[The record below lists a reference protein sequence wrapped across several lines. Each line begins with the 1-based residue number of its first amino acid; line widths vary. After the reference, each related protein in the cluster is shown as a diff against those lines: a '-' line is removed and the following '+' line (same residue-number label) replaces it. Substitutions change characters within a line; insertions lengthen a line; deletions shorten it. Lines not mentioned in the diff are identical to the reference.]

1 MGENRDNPAQFSGES
16 RMKRLAALAAF
27 GLAFGSAAVADAPPS
42 HYDITPLTKA
52 DVDLYLSVMRPASA
66 YVANL
71 KGEDKAAVEYMH
83 SNHGNP
89 KIPKTPNF
97 NHPPTQAEIAALQ
110 KAMDDYTKKSQKPQQ
125 YMARVATLS
134 SYDEEIARQH
144 HVEKQYD
151 AVKDPIESAMAGIEG
166 TGGSCGG
173 DDCAPT
179 QHPTA
184 AQLALWKKEEQV
196 SKANVA
202 FLRPYA
208 PEIER
213 LKKPLHD
220 VMFSH

>member
-1 MGENRDNPAQFSGES
+1 MR
-16 RMKRLAALAAF
+16 RLVAVVAF
-27 GLAFGSAAVADAPPS
+27 GLAWGPAAFADASPS

-89 KIPKTPNF
+89 KMPEPPRVPDFGGRAPTP
-97 NHPPTQAEIAALQ
+97 AELAAMQ
-110 KAMDDYTKKSQKPQQ
+110 KAMDDYNRKIQMPQQ
-125 YMARVATLS
+125 YMARAATLA
-134 SYDEEIARQH
+134 SYDEEVARQH

-151 AVKDPIESAMAGIEG
+151 AVKDPVESAMAGIEG
-166 TGGSCGG
+166 TGASCGG

-184 AQLALWKKEEQV
+184 VQLALWKKEEQV

-208 PEIER
+208 PEIEK

-220 VMFSH
+220 VMFSR

>member
-1 MGENRDNPAQFSGES
+1 MR
-16 RMKRLAALAAF
+16 RLVAVVAF
-27 GLAFGSAAVADAPPS
+27 GLAWGPAAFADAPPS

-89 KIPKTPNF
+89 KMPEPPRVPDFGGRAPTP
-97 NHPPTQAEIAALQ
+97 AELATMQ
-110 KAMDDYTKKSQKPQQ
+110 KAMDDYNRKIQMPQQ
-125 YMARVATLS
+125 YMARAATLA
-134 SYDEEIARQH
+134 SYDEEVARQH

-151 AVKDPIESAMAGIEG
+151 AVKDPVESAMAGIEG
-166 TGGSCGG
+166 TGASCGG

-184 AQLALWKKEEQV
+184 VQLALWKKEEQV

-208 PEIER
+208 PEIEK

-220 VMFSH
+220 LMFSR

>member
-1 MGENRDNPAQFSGES
+1 
-16 RMKRLAALAAF
+16 MKHLAATLAF
-27 GLAFGSAAVADAPPS
+27 GLTLGSAALADAPPS
-42 HYDITPLTKA
+42 HYMVTPLTKA

-89 KIPKTPNF
+89 KMPEPPKVPDFGNRA
-97 NHPPTQAEIAALQ
+97 PTAAELAAMQ
-110 KAMDDYTKKSQKPQQ
+110 KAMEDYSKKTQLPQK
-125 YMARVATLS
+125 YMARVAVLA
-134 SYDEEIARQH
+134 SYDDEIAKQH

-151 AVKDPIESAMAGIEG
+151 AVKDPIESALAVITGEG
-166 TGGSCGG
+166 ASCGG

-184 AQLALWKKEEQV
+184 AQLALWKKEEDV
-196 SKANVA
+196 GKANVA
-202 FLRPYA
+202 FLRPYV

-220 VMFSH
+220 VMFAH